1 MRAIMYFAFAALFSL
16 LASCSGGTI
25 AQVDLDE
32 QIRTVSDDP
41 GAAGSDPTIDPFYVF
56 YNSEDDDLD

>member
-1 MRAIMYFAFAALFSL
+1 MRALLYFAVAALFGL

-25 AQVDLDE
+25 AQVDLDD
-32 QIRTVSDDP
+32 QIRTASDDP
-41 GAAGSDPTIDPFYVF
+41 GVSCSDPTIDPLYVF